1 MNRLKVLVFALVA
14 VGLWAAH
21 LTMTTPAL
29 ASKAVDEASRPL
41 LAASGA
47 VAQRI
52 EQARSELQGAAVKLS
67 ANPVLYVKKVEAP
80 NAERFNAVRAVALE
94 ALTDPSKT
102 TTYFVLANDT
112 GALMAQGS
120 AEPAPPPEG
129 FDVKGASAGGGD
141 GVLLELNGAPCLFFS
156 VPVLTAVGGEVK
168 PAGFAMVGG
177 PLWGSF
183 ANVDQLA
190 DAVAKDLNLS
200 GLGLWMKGSLAG
212 ASGKKDAL
220 EKAFKA
226 AKPGQTT
233 VVEQGPAVMLGP
245 VPLPLFTGNA
255 NALEIAARRDIPGTP
270 FEVVALGT
278 VRPFMETLAN
288 TQKMAL
294 FMLGGLLLAG
304 LVFTLLISSGAS
316 EEDEDD
322 APPLP
327 KKAPVSVAPEPKT
340 RAEKV
345 EPLPGGLIEPTG
357 ELPQAPEA
365 SPDDF
370 MFPPAPA
377 PAPVAQPPA
386 AVTAQAP
393 AHNESLART
402 AQMQTPFDGPA
413 DDPFAAA
420 GPPPPAAPTMQAKA
434 PPPMSLADDDFENQ
448 RTTAYPAHKMPNMN
462 TATDAHQALDP
473 FALASAGDS
482 GADAPGGFN
491 PDATRVAAIPPELL
505 KASSRRDSGNTAQQ
519 PAYKSSAPTAPKIQS
534 IAPVGGGTSD
544 EEHHFQETFRDF
556 LATRQKCGEGNDGM
570 TYDKFA
576 AKLRKNKEQLVA
588 KYNCRTVRFQVYVKD
603 GKAALK
609 ATPVKD

>member
-21 LTMTTPAL
+21 LTMTSPAL
-29 ASKAVDEASRPL
+29 AAKAVAEAQQSL
-41 LAASGA
+41 LPASGA

-52 EQARSELQGAAVKLS
+52 EQARSELQAAAVRLA
-67 ANPVLYVKKVEAP
+67 ANPAAYSKGGAQAP
-80 NAERFNAVRAVALE
+80 TADRFNAARTVAME

-102 TTYFVLANDT
+102 TTYFVLATDN

-129 FDVKGASAGGGD
+129 FDVKSASSGGGD

-156 VPVLTAVGGEVK
+156 LPVLGGDFK
-168 PAGFAMVGG
+168 PAGTVMVGG

-190 DAVAKDLNLS
+190 EAVAKDLNLA
-200 GLGLWMKGSLAG
+200 GLGLWMKGQLVG
-212 ASGKKDAL
+212 AAGKKDVL
-220 EKAFKA
+220 EKAYKA
-226 AKPGQTT
+226 AKPGQTSVIEEGAAT
-233 VVEQGPAVMLGP
+233 SLGP
-245 VPLPLFTGNA
+245 IGLPMFTGGA
-255 NALEIAARRDIPGTP
+255 NALDIAARRDIPGTP
-270 FEVVALGT
+270 FEVVAIGT
-278 VRPFMETLAN
+278 VRPFMETLAGA
-288 TQKMAL
+288 QKTAL
-294 FMLGGLLLAG
+294 FMLVGLLAAG
-304 LVFTLLISSGAS
+304 LVFSLLVSAGGAAD
-316 EEDEDD
+316 EEDD

-327 KKAPVSVAPEPKT
+327 KKAPVSTVAEPKT

-345 EPLPGGLIEPTG
+345 EPLPAGIIEPTA
-357 ELPQAPEA
+357 ELPSAPEA

-370 MFPPAPA
+370 NFPAPPAP
-377 PAPVAQPPA
+377 PPPA
-386 AVTAQAP
+386 AP
-393 AHNESLART
+393 AESLART

-413 DDPFAAA
+413 EDPFASA
-420 GPPPPAAPTMQAKA
+420 GPPPPPA
-434 PPPMSLADDDFENQ
+434 PPPMPKAAPPPLSLADDDSFENQ
-448 RTTAYPAHKMPNMN
+448 RTTAYPAHKMPNMG
-462 TATDAHQALDP
+462 ASTDSHQALDP

-482 GADAPGGFN
+482 GVQEGGFN

-505 KASSRRDSGNTAQQ
+505 KSARRDSGNTAQQ
-519 PAYKSSAPTAPKIQS
+519 PAYKSPAPAAPKIQA
-534 IAPVGGGTSD
+534 IAPVGGGASD

-556 LATRQKCGEGNDGM
+556 LATRQKCGEPNDGM

-588 KYNCRTVRFQVYVKD
+588 KYNCKTVRFQVYVKD

>member
-21 LTMTTPAL
+21 LTMTSPAL
-29 ASKAVDEASRPL
+29 ASKAVDDASRPL
-41 LAASGA
+41 LGAPGA

-52 EQARSELQGAAVKLS
+52 EQARSELQGAAVKLA
-67 ANPVLYVKKVEAP
+67 ANPVLYVKKTEAP
-80 NAERFNAVRAVALE
+80 TADRFNAVRAAAIEGLSDS
-94 ALTDPSKT
+94 AKT
-102 TTYFVLANDT
+102 TTYLVVANDS

-129 FDVKGASAGGGD
+129 FDVKNAAAGGGD
-141 GVLLELNGAPCLFFS
+141 GVLLELNGNPCLFFS
-156 VPVLTAVGGEVK
+156 VPVLSASGGEVK
-168 PAGFAMVGG
+168 AVGSVMIGG

-190 DAVAKDLNLS
+190 EAVAKDLNLA
-200 GLGLWMKGSLAG
+200 GLGLWMKGKLVG
-212 ASGKKDAL
+212 ASGKKDVL

-233 VVEQGPAVMLGP
+233 VVEQGGATALGP
-245 VPLPLFTGNA
+245 LQLPMFTGNA
-255 NALEIAARRDIPGTP
+255 NALDIAARRDIPGTP

-278 VRPFMETLAN
+278 VRPFMETLAGA
-288 TQKMAL
+288 QKMAL

-304 LVFTLLISSGAS
+304 LVFTLLISSGAA
-316 EEDEDD
+316 EEEDD

-327 KKAPVSVAPEPKT
+327 KKAPVTLPPEPKT

-370 MFPPAPA
+370 NFPPAPA
-377 PAPVAQPPA
+377 APPPPPAPPPVQTREQEA
-386 AVTAQAP
+386 
-393 AHNESLART
+393 LART
-402 AQMQTPFDGPA
+402 AQMPTPFDGPA
-413 DDPFAAA
+413 EDPFAAA
-420 GPPPPAAPTMQAKA
+420 GPPPPAPPPAPPPMPKAA

-448 RTTAYPAHKMPNMN
+448 RTTAYPAHKMPKMD
-462 TATDAHQALDP
+462 ATDSHQALDP

-482 GADAPGGFN
+482 GVSEPGGFN

-505 KASSRRDSGNTAQQ
+505 KSARRDSGNTAQQ
-519 PAYKSSAPTAPKIQS
+519 PAYKSPAPAAPKIQS

-556 LATRQKCGEGNDGM
+556 LATRQRCGEPNDGM